1 MTTPRLVVLGDGG
14 VGKTCIIIRFV
25 RDMFFE
31 GYTPTLEAH
40 YKADIKLA
48 NGDTL
53 PIEITDTAGQED
65 FVALRD
71 LCMKEGDVFLV
82 VYSVT
87 EYKSLRFADELVE
100 RIQTV
105 KEGDVSFVLAGNK
118 CDLEKERQ
126 VARADAQAVAE
137 KYHAKCIETSAVTKV
152 GINDVFLEI
161 ARLWNDRPKEP
172 EKVRR
177 VRRRKKV
184 VQSGGCCSIS

>member
-1 MTTPRLVVLGDGG
+1 MSVPRLVVLGDGG

-40 YKADIKLA
+40 YNADIKLE
-48 NGDTL
+48 NGESL

-71 LCMKEGDVFLV
+71 LCMREGDVFLV

-87 EYKSLRFADELVE
+87 EFKSLRFADELVE

-105 KEGDVSFVLAGNK
+105 KEGPVGFVLAGNK

-126 VARADAQAVAE
+126 VARADAQAVAD
-137 KYHAKCIETSAVTKV
+137 KYKAKFIETSAVTKQ
-152 GINDVFLEI
+152 GINEVFLEV
-161 ARLWNDRPKEP
+161 ARLWNERPKEV
-172 EKVRR
+172 EKVTRR
-177 VRRRKKV
+177 VRRRKKKV
-184 VQSGGCCSIS
+184 DKGRCSVD